1 MNFMSKKVQNE
12 KKNENQKKY
21 DRGQVFV
28 KVMAGFLAA
37 LMVLATCGT
46 LIFALMR

>member
-1 MNFMSKKVQNE
+1 MNMKVQKE
-12 KKNENQKKY
+12 KRNDSQKKY

-28 KVMAGFLAA
+28 KVMAGFLAV
-37 LMVLATCGT
+37 LMLVATCGT

>member
-1 MNFMSKKVQNE
+1 MNMKVQKDKRNE
-12 KKNENQKKY
+12 SQKKY

-28 KVMAGFLAA
+28 KVMAGFLAV
-37 LMVLATCGT
+37 LMLVATCGT

>member
-1 MNFMSKKVQNE
+1 MNIKVQKDKRNE
-12 KKNENQKKY
+12 SQKKY

-28 KVMAGFLAA
+28 KVMAGFLAI
-37 LMVLATCGT
+37 LMLVATCGT

>member
-1 MNFMSKKVQNE
+1 MNMKEQKENRNE
-12 KKNENQKKY
+12 SQKKY

-28 KVMAGFLAA
+28 KVMAGFLVV
-37 LMVLATCGT
+37 LMLVATCGT

>member
-1 MNFMSKKVQNE
+1 MNKKVQKEKRNE
-12 KKNENQKKY
+12 TQKKY

-28 KVMAGFLAA
+28 KVMAGFLAV
-37 LMVLATCGT
+37 LMLVATCGT

>member
-1 MNFMSKKVQNE
+1 MNKKVQKEKRNE
-12 KKNENQKKY
+12 TQKKY

-28 KVMAGFLAA
+28 KVMAGFLAI
-37 LMVLATCGT
+37 LMLVATCGT

>member
-1 MNFMSKKVQNE
+1 MNKKVQKEKRNE
-12 KKNENQKKY
+12 SQKKY

-28 KVMAGFLAA
+28 KVMAGFLAV
-37 LMVLATCGT
+37 LMLVATCGT